1 MEDLEVKIFNYG
13 LIKFRNSGLEV
24 MHNFAEKLKYELSKG
39 LPGTGVQWEMAPKD
53 RISEFPL
60 APGDNTLNASVL
72 ILLYPQNN
80 SVYTVFIQRQ
90 IYDGIHSGQISF
102 PGGKKEPPDESVV
115 QTAMRE
121 AKEEIGIDPSGI
133 SVIGT
138 LTPLFIPASNIMV
151 TPVIGWMSARP
162 DFHLDFKEVK
172 YLINADL
179 KKLIEPSM
187 VKIKPYEIRGRI
199 IEVKYFDYE
208 NNMIWGATAM
218 ILQELLTVVKSANL
232 FFSEGI
238 S

>member
-1 MEDLEVKIFNYG
+1 
-13 LIKFRNSGLEV
+13 
-24 MHNFAEKLKYELSKG
+24 
-39 LPGTGVQWEMAPKD
+39 
-53 RISEFPL
+53 
-60 APGDNTLNASVL
+60 
-72 ILLYPQNN
+72 
-80 SVYTVFIQRQ
+80 
-90 IYDGIHSGQISF
+90 
-102 PGGKKEPPDESVV
+102 
-115 QTAMRE
+115 
-121 AKEEIGIDPSGI
+121 
-133 SVIGT
+133 
-138 LTPLFIPASNIMV
+138 
-151 TPVIGWMSARP
+151 MSARP